1 MQPYLVEEH
10 ALDNTE
16 ASIEDMVFLVACPW
30 FNFKSTRCLLSNVF
44 FSSSFFWG
52 GGGGGGGCI
61 QEGSGS
67 CMSLQNSTCAYLCV
81 GTPEWEKPY
90 EQAVGQN
97 FTRNH

>member
-52 GGGGGGGCI
+52 GGGGGGGVHT
-61 QEGSGS
+61 GGVWK
-67 CMSLQNSTCAYLCV
+67 LHVLAKFYLCV
-81 GTPEWEKPY
+81 PVCGDPRMGETI
-90 EQAVGQN
+90 
-97 FTRNH
+97 